1 MWQYIATLFLAE
13 HDVYFHVQRPVLINL
28 LGLFVINQVEILLI
42 LTTAVFIVWLFRKLK
57 LPAILAYLAAG
68 VLVGEFGFG
77 VVQNESNYEHFAE
90 LGIVFLLFTLGLEFS
105 LPRLL
110 AMKSLVL
117 AVGSLQVGV
126 SLFIFTAVSLLF
138 GLSFSAAFVVGSILA
153 LSSTAIVIRQL
164 SESGA
169 MKRKSGQ
176 LSVAILLFQD
186 VAVVPLLIIIP
197 MLALDGDVSLFTTL
211 GIAMLKGVMVV
222 IFLLFVGKWLLPKVF
237 DVIAQVRTD
246 ELFVL
251 TTLLVT
257 LLASA
262 LTQWFGLSM
271 ALGAFLAGMMLGES
285 EYKYQLEADIRPYRD
300 ILLGLFF
307 ITVGMKLDIHLLL
320 SSPFS
325 LLFFM
330 ITFMLIKIL
339 VIKVLAV
346 RAGQSDKDAWA
357 SGIMLAQM
365 GEFGFVLI
373 ALANQTH
380 ILPLNVS
387 SMLLGAGV
395 ISMAITPYM
404 VEHARSW
411 GSFLSQKKS
420 DEYQDL
426 ETLTHNKKLN
436 DHVIICGFGRVGQ
449 TVSRFL
455 KQDNIEFVAIDIDPL
470 RTSKAREAGENV
482 LFGSS
487 RQTELLKAASLST
500 AKLVV
505 IAFGE
510 DRQSIEVIQKVRS
523 MSANV
528 PILVRTRNDD
538 QLDAIKNA
546 GANEVVPESLEGS
559 LMLVSQVL
567 ALTGVP
573 FSRVIRRVQKE
584 RKNHYNHLHG
594 FFQGEDTD
602 LSSAGMDEV
611 EIAHALSIT
620 KGCYA
625 EGRTIESLDLNGK
638 EVPVVS
644 LRRQYKDI
652 IDPQE
657 STVLMADDTLIIRGK
672 IRKIKKAEKFLL
684 KGV

>member
-1 MWQYIATLFLAE
+1 MNGHLEVLA
-13 HDVYFHVQRPVLINL
+13 
-28 LGLFVINQVEILLI
+28 ILSS
-42 LTTAVFIVWLFRKLK
+42 AVFIVWLFRRLK
-57 LPAILAYLAAG
+57 LPAILAYLVAG
-68 VLVGEFGFG
+68 MLVGEHGLNIAQDQ
-77 VVQNESNYEHFAE
+77 VDYYHFAE

-105 LPRLL
+105 LPRLM
-110 AMKSLVL
+110 AMRHLVL
-117 AVGSLQVGV
+117 AVGSLQVGI
-126 SLFIFTAVSLLF
+126 SLLIFTIASMFF
-138 GLSFSAAFVVGSILA
+138 GLSFESAFVVGGILA

-164 SESGA
+164 SETGA

-197 MLALDGDVSLFTTL
+197 MLALDSDTSMIWAL
-211 GIAMLKGVMVV
+211 GIAIFKGVVV
-222 IFLLFVGKWLLPKVF
+222 VTLLLFIGKWLLPKVF
-237 DVIAQVRTD
+237 NIIAQVRTD

-271 ALGAFLAGMMLGES
+271 ALGAFLAGMMLSES
-285 EYKYQLEADIRPYRD
+285 EYKHQLEADIRPYRD

-307 ITVGMKLDIHLLL
+307 ITVGMKLDVDLLI

-325 LLFFM
+325 LLAIM
-330 ITFMLIKIL
+330 LSFMLVKVV
-339 VIKVLAV
+339 VIKVLAT
-346 RAGQSDKDAWA
+346 RAGESSKDAWA
-357 SGIMLAQM
+357 SGLMLAQM

-373 ALANQTH
+373 ALANQVQL
-380 ILPLNVS
+380 LPSDVS

-404 VEHARSW
+404 IDHARSW
-411 GSFLSQKKS
+411 ALFLTQEKS
-420 DEYQDL
+420 TENNDL
-426 ETLTHNKKLN
+426 EQLPENENLK

-455 KQDNIEFVAIDIDPL
+455 KQETIDFVAIDIDPL
-470 RTSKAREAGENV
+470 RTRTAREAGENV

-487 RQTELLKAASLST
+487 RQTELLNAAHLSQ

-510 DRQSIEVIQKVRS
+510 DKQSLEVVQKVRS
-523 MSANV
+523 LSPDV

-538 QLDAIKNA
+538 NLDMLHDA

-567 ALTGVP
+567 SLTGVP
-573 FSRVIRRVQKE
+573 FSRIMRRVQKE

-594 FFQGEDTD
+594 FFQGEHTD
-602 LSSAGMDEV
+602 MSPDAIDRIEF
-611 EIAHALSIT
+611 AHAILINDDSF
-620 KGCYA
+620 GC
-625 EGRTIESLDLNGK
+625 GRSIESLTLGDRK
-638 EVPVVS
+638 VKIIA
-644 LRRQYKDI
+644 LRRGDI
-652 IDPQE
+652 ECE
-657 STVLMADDTLIIRGK
+657 SPEENTILQDQDTLILRGK
-672 IRKIKKAEKFLL
+672 PRGVERAERYIQE
-684 KGV
+684 GI

>member
-1 MWQYIATLFLAE
+1 MYVSGYL
-13 HDVYFHVQRPVLINL
+13 
-28 LGLFVINQVEILLI
+28 EILAI
-42 LTTAVFIVWLFRKLK
+42 LSSAVIIVWLFRRLK
-57 LPAILAYLAAG
+57 LPAILAYLVAG
-68 VLVGEFGFG
+68 LLVGEHGLNIAQEQ
-77 VVQNESNYEHFAE
+77 VDYDHFAE

-105 LPRLL
+105 LPRLM
-110 AMKSLVL
+110 AMRHLVL
-117 AVGSLQVGV
+117 AVGSLQVGI
-126 SLFIFTAVSLLF
+126 SLVIFLIAGMFF
-138 GLSFSAAFVVGSILA
+138 GLSFESAFVVGSILA

-164 SESGA
+164 SETGA

-197 MLALDGDVSLFTTL
+197 MLATNGDSSMILAL
-211 GIAMLKGVMVV
+211 ILAMFKGAVV
-222 IFLLFVGKWLLPKVF
+222 ITLLLFIGKWLLPKVF
-237 DVIAQVRTD
+237 NLVAQVRTD

-307 ITVGMKLDIHLLL
+307 ITVGMKLDISVVL
-320 SSPFS
+320 SSPFT
-325 LLFFM
+325 LLLIMFG
-330 ITFMLIKIL
+330 FMLVKLMVIKI
-339 VIKVLAV
+339 LAV
-346 RAGQSDKDAWA
+346 RAGESSKDAWA
-357 SGIMLAQM
+357 AGLILAQM

-373 ALANQTH
+373 ALANQVE
-380 ILPLNVS
+380 ILPRDVS

-404 VEHARSW
+404 IDHSRSW
-411 GSFLSQKKS
+411 SIFLSQEKS
-420 DEYQDL
+420 PKSKDL
-426 ETLTHNKKLN
+426 EQLPENKDLA
-436 DHVIICGFGRVGQ
+436 DHVIICGFGRIGQ

-455 KQDNIEFVAIDIDPL
+455 KQESIDFVAIDIDPL
-470 RTSKAREAGENV
+470 RTRKAREAGENV

-487 RQTELLKAASLST
+487 RQTELLNAAHLSK

-510 DRQSIEVIQKVRS
+510 DKQSVEVVQKVRS
-523 MSANV
+523 LAPEV

-538 QLDAIKNA
+538 HLDMLHDA

-567 ALTGVP
+567 SLTGVP
-573 FSRVIRRVQKE
+573 FSRIMRRVQKE

-594 FFQGEDTD
+594 FFQGEHTD
-602 LSSAGMDEV
+602 MSPAAIDRIEF
-611 EIAHALSIT
+611 AHAILINENSFGCGRSI
-620 KGCYA
+620 A
-625 EGRTIESLDLNGK
+625 SLDLLNRRVHIIG
-638 EVPVVS
+638 
-644 LRRQYKDI
+644 LRRGEI
-652 IDPQE
+652 ECE
-657 STVLMADDTLIIRGK
+657 SPDEDTILQAQDTLIVRGK
-672 IRKIKKAEKFLL
+672 PRRVERAERFVQE
-684 KGV
+684 GN

>member
-1 MWQYIATLFLAE
+1 MYVSGHF
-13 HDVYFHVQRPVLINL
+13 
-28 LGLFVINQVEILLI
+28 EILAI
-42 LTTAVFIVWLFRKLK
+42 LSSAVLIVWLFRRLK
-57 LPAILAYLAAG
+57 LPAILAYLVAG
-68 VLVGEFGFG
+68 MLVGEHGLN
-77 VVQNESNYEHFAE
+77 VAHDQVDYDHFAE

-105 LPRLL
+105 LPRLM
-110 AMKSLVL
+110 AMRHLVL
-117 AVGSLQVGV
+117 AVGSLQVGI
-126 SLFIFTAVSLLF
+126 SLFIFMIASMFF
-138 GLSFSAAFVVGSILA
+138 GLSFESAFVVGSILA

-164 SESGA
+164 SETGA

-197 MLALDGDVSLFTTL
+197 MLALDGDSSMLLALT
-211 GIAMLKGVMVV
+211 IAIFKGVVV
-222 IFLLFVGKWLLPKVF
+222 VTLLLFVGKWLLPKLF
-237 DVIAQVRTD
+237 NVIAQVRTD

-285 EYKYQLEADIRPYRD
+285 EYKHQLEADIRPYRD

-307 ITVGMKLDIHLLL
+307 ITVGMKLDVGLLL
-320 SSPFS
+320 SSPLS
-325 LLFFM
+325 LLGLM
-330 ITFMLIKIL
+330 LSFMLVKIMVIKIL
-339 VIKVLAV
+339 AT
-346 RAGQSDKDAWA
+346 RAGESSKDAWA
-357 SGIMLAQM
+357 SGLMLAQM

-373 ALANQTH
+373 ALANQVQL
-380 ILPLNVS
+380 LPTNVS

-404 VEHARSW
+404 IDRARSW
-411 GSFLSQKKS
+411 SIFLSQEKS
-420 DEYQDL
+420 PQTHDL
-426 ETLTHNKKLN
+426 EQLPENENLK

-455 KQDNIEFVAIDIDPL
+455 KQESIDFVAIDIDPL
-470 RTSKAREAGENV
+470 RTRKAREAGENV

-487 RQTELLKAASLST
+487 RQTELLSAAHLSQ

-510 DRQSIEVIQKVRS
+510 DKQSVEVIQKVRS
-523 MSANV
+523 LSPDV

-538 QLDAIKNA
+538 HLEMLHDA

-567 ALTGVP
+567 SLTGVP
-573 FSRVIRRVQKE
+573 FSRIMRRVQKE

-594 FFQGEDTD
+594 FFQGEHTD
-602 LSSAGMDEV
+602 MSPEAIDRIEF
-611 EIAHALSIT
+611 AHAILINADSF
-620 KGCYA
+620 GC
-625 EGRTIESLDLNGK
+625 GKSIESLSLGK
-638 EVPVVS
+638 RRVYVVA
-644 LRRQYKDI
+644 LKRGDAET
-652 IDPQE
+652 E
-657 STVLMADDTLIIRGK
+657 SPDENTLLQAQDTLIVRGK
-672 IRKIKKAEKFLL
+672 PRRVERAERFVQE
-684 KGV
+684 GV

>member
-1 MWQYIATLFLAE
+1 MSGHLEVLA
-13 HDVYFHVQRPVLINL
+13 
-28 LGLFVINQVEILLI
+28 ILSS
-42 LTTAVFIVWLFRKLK
+42 AVFIVWLFRRLK
-57 LPAILAYLAAG
+57 LPAILAYLVAG
-68 VLVGEFGFG
+68 MLVGEHGLNIAQDQ
-77 VVQNESNYEHFAE
+77 VDYDHFAE

-110 AMKSLVL
+110 AMRHLVL
-117 AVGSLQVGV
+117 AVGSLQVGI
-126 SLFIFTAVSLLF
+126 SLLIFTIASMFF
-138 GLSFSAAFVVGSILA
+138 GLSFESAFVVGGILA

-164 SESGA
+164 SETGA

-176 LSVAILLFQD
+176 ISVAILLFQD

-197 MLALDGDVSLFTTL
+197 MLALDSDTSMVWALSIAIIKGIVVVTL
-211 GIAMLKGVMVV
+211 
-222 IFLLFVGKWLLPKVF
+222 LLFIGKWLLPKVF
-237 DVIAQVRTD
+237 NIIAQVRTD

-271 ALGAFLAGMMLGES
+271 ALGAFLAGMMLSES
-285 EYKYQLEADIRPYRD
+285 EYKHQLEADIRPYRD

-307 ITVGMKLDIHLLL
+307 ITVGMKLDVALLI

-325 LLFFM
+325 LFAMMLS
-330 ITFMLIKIL
+330 FMLIKVM
-339 VIKVLAV
+339 VIKVLAT
-346 RAGQSDKDAWA
+346 RAGESSKDAWA
-357 SGIMLAQM
+357 SGLMLAQM

-373 ALANQTH
+373 ALANQVKL
-380 ILPLNVS
+380 LPSDVS

-404 VEHARSW
+404 IDHARSW
-411 GSFLSQKKS
+411 SLFLSQEKS
-420 DEYQDL
+420 PKTDDL
-426 ETLTHNKKLN
+426 EQLPENENLK
-436 DHVIICGFGRVGQ
+436 DHVIICGFGRIGQ

-455 KQDNIEFVAIDIDPL
+455 KQESIDFVAIDIDPL
-470 RTSKAREAGENV
+470 RTRTAREAGENV

-487 RQTELLKAASLST
+487 RQTELLNAAHLSQ

-510 DRQSIEVIQKVRS
+510 DKQSLEVIQKVRS
-523 MSANV
+523 LSPDV

-538 QLDAIKNA
+538 HLDMLHEA

-567 ALTGVP
+567 SLTGVP
-573 FSRVIRRVQKE
+573 FSRIMRRVQKE

-594 FFQGEDTD
+594 FFQGEHTD
-602 LSSAGMDEV
+602 MSPEAIDRIEF
-611 EIAHALSIT
+611 AHAISINDDSF
-620 KGCYA
+620 GC
-625 EGRTIESLDLNGK
+625 GRSIESLNLEKRKVNIIA
-638 EVPVVS
+638 
-644 LRRQYKDI
+644 LRRGDI
-652 IDPQE
+652 ECE
-657 STVLMADDTLIIRGK
+657 SPEEDTILQDQDTLIIRGK
-672 IRKIKKAEKFLL
+672 P
-684 KGV
+684 KGVEGADRYIQEGI